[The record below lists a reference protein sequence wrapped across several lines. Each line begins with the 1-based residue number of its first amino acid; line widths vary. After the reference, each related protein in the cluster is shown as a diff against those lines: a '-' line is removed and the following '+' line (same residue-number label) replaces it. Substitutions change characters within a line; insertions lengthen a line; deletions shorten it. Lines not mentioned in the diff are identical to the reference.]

1 MADRYAAAAFSKSS
15 LAKYSCPHSVC
26 AYAHRGSSCSAR
38 AGTRSR
44 RLVFLLQAETVSEH
58 APRLRRQSIQRRR
71 LLRQVRQPR
80 LALQMPQHRRVHLHP
95 LQPMRIHRAR
105 ARANA
110 RSASPYS
117 TISACARPNMHNAC
131 PVANCARGSRESAS
145 TASRHRNDARWRAP
159 PRLRHR
165 REERER
171 RRRALREPTEPAVDA
186 RRGGIASR
194 VRASRE
200 RFRV

>member
-1 MADRYAAAAFSKSS
+1 MADAIRRRRLFEILVGEILVPAQR
-15 LAKYSCPHSVC
+15 V
-26 AYAHRGSSCSAR
+26 RVR
-38 AGTRSR
+38 ASRVELQRALEVPQR

-105 ARANA
+105 ARERALRLA
-110 RSASPYS
+110 VLHHLGVRSAQHAQRVSRRELRPGKPRERVHRL
-117 TISACARPNMHNAC
+117 SAPKRREVAR
-131 PVANCARGSRESAS
+131 
-145 TASRHRNDARWRAP
+145 
-159 PRLRHR
+159 RLRHR

-171 RRRALREPTEPAVDA
+171 RRRALREPTEPDVDA

-194 VRASRE
+194 ARE
-200 RFRV
+200 PGATGKPL